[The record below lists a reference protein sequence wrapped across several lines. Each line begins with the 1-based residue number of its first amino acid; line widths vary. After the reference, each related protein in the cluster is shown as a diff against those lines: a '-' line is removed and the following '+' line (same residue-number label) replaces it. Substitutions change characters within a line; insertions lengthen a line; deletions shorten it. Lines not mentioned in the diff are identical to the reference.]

1 MLDDLKEG
9 ARRNPIWFGA
19 VATITG
25 VQTFFAWEFWGAI
38 TSDPVHQLALRAL
51 GVGFVAG
58 EVVALDMASRAQLAN
73 EPRRADALRALWLG
87 LALTTFTAD
96 ISALS
101 RVLRD
106 GDAARAEAVAAYDA
120 QQSELQELNRQIDA
134 ADDPYD
140 DALLSV
146 AAYDA
151 AIAGKQREITS
162 ARRDG
167 ARGSQRL
174 RLEAELTDL
183 QTARA
188 TAIDIAGWQERRAAI
203 LATPA
208 IHAARPASGPAQ
220 FQPIAEMATGIARS
234 TEQMLGR
241 PPQAEV
247 TAEDVRSTMA
257 WVSTIAMKLMLTFGV
272 WVGLQRTGAP
282 RRNDEQPE
290 DPAKRDGGTSDRDPP
305 KGDPPPPRRPPAQS
319 SSRRTAPK
327 VFGRGGARFHR

>member
-9 ARRNPIWFGA
+9 AKRNPIWFGA

-38 TSDPVHQLALRAL
+38 TADPVHQLALRAL

-73 EPRRADALRALWLG
+73 EPRRADALRALWFG

-106 GDAARAEAVAAYDA
+106 GDAARAVAVATYDA
-120 QQSELQELNRQIDA
+120 QQTELQELNRQIDV

-140 DALLSV
+140 NTLLSV
-146 AAYDA
+146 AAYEA
-151 AIAGKQREITS
+151 AIAGKQREIAS

-174 RLEAELTDL
+174 RLEAELTEL

-188 TAIDIAGWQERRAAI
+188 TAIDVAGWQERRAEI

-208 IHAARPASGPAQ
+208 IHAARPATGPEQ
-220 FQPIAEMATGIARS
+220 FQPIAEMMTGVAQS
-234 TEQMLGR
+234 TERALGR
-241 PPQAEV
+241 RPQANV

-257 WVSTIAMKLMLTFGV
+257 WVSTIAMKLMLTFGI
-272 WVGLQRTGAP
+272 WVGLQRTGA
-282 RRNDEQPE
+282 RR
-290 DPAKRDGGTSDRDPP
+290 TSDDAPEPTQTRDENSDAPRQP
-305 KGDPPPPRRPPAQS
+305 AAPAPPPRRAPPSPAA
-319 SSRRTAPK
+319 RRAAPK
-327 VFGRGGARFHR
+327 VFGRGSARFHR